1 MALTLAYVGSRGV
14 HLWALHDANPVVPSA
29 FVGGIPQWV
38 PPPGPFPGFFCP
50 DGAVSFINSCR
61 ENPNLSTV
69 GAFSTV
75 GDSWYNGLQVGLVKQ
90 ISKGLEFQSSYTYSK
105 LLDTTQ
111 GQIAD
116 AADASDAPSNP
127 FNTKLDKGPTAFDAK
142 HNWRFNL
149 LYHFPNIQS
158 DRFAAKLLHGWWMG
172 NIVAL
177 QTGFPFSP
185 LVGFNQSNSELGL
198 GDLGIA
204 LANDRPSFVTASNLA
219 AALVIDPPIPG
230 VSPGAQIYNPKT
242 VIVGR
247 PDEWYNPHMFTLPAF
262 GTLGDVPRGVLV
274 GPGLADWDVSLN
286 KDTALPFL
294 GEKGRAE
301 FRAEFFNIINQT
313 NFNFPGISQNNQN
326 FIQTGIGTGIVNPAA
341 GVVSTTATNARQIQF
356 GLRLEF

>member
-1 MALTLAYVGSRGV
+1 M
-14 HLWALHDANPVVPSA
+14 
-29 FVGGIPQWV
+29 
-38 PPPGPFPGFFCP
+38 
-50 DGAVSFINSCR
+50 
-61 ENPNLSTV
+61 
-69 GAFSTV
+69 
-75 GDSWYNGLQVGLVKQ
+75 QVGLVKQ
-90 ISKGLEFQSSYTYSK
+90 IGKGLEFQSSYTYSR

-127 FNTKLDKGPTAFDAK
+127 FNTRFDRGPTAFDAK

-172 NIVAL
+172 NIVAI

-219 AALVIDPPIPG
+219 AALSIDPPIPG
-230 VSPGAQIYNPKT
+230 VSPGAQIYNPRK
-242 VIVGR
+242 VIVGK
-247 PDEWYNPHMFTLPAF
+247 PGEWYNPHMFTLPAF

-274 GPGLADWDVSLN
+274 GPGLADWDFSLN
-286 KDTALPFL
+286 KDTALPKL
-294 GEKGRAE
+294 GEKGLVE
-301 FRAEFFNIINQT
+301 FRAEFFNIVNKT